1 MLAEPLLIDGGEITD
16 KGSINQ
22 KAVLGRRAA
31 FVDALYGAGPP
42 IRFIE
47 IEKRTIDA

>member
-1 MLAEPLLIDGGEITD
+1 
-16 KGSINQ
+16 
-22 KAVLGRRAA
+22 VLRRRAA

-47 IEKRTIDA
+47 VVERTIDA